1 MKVRDLMTTDVKS
14 CNSDTNL
21 AAAASRMWEGDCG
34 ALPVVDDDGK
44 FIGMITDRDICM
56 AVATRPQ
63 LASDILVGE
72 VTSGAIY
79 VCHPTDEVQFALKT
93 MQKERV
99 RRLPV
104 VNDKG
109 ILQGILSTNDIILYT
124 EEGGDKGIHGDVL
137 STQKAICEHRSPK
150 SAHQQGAPQKV
161 TYAYKET
168 AI

>member
-14 CNSDTNL
+14 CSSDTNL

-56 AVATRPQ
+56 AVATRPR

-79 VCHPTDEVQFALKT
+79 VCHPTDEVQRPGPQL
-93 MQKERV
+93 ER
-99 RRLPV
+99 
-104 VNDKG
+104 
-109 ILQGILSTNDIILYT
+109 
-124 EEGGDKGIHGDVL
+124 
-137 STQKAICEHRSPK
+137 A
-150 SAHQQGAPQKV
+150 
-161 TYAYKET
+161 
-168 AI
+168 

>member
-56 AVATRPQ
+56 AVATRPR

-93 MQKERV
+93 MGRSWSERNTQTV
-99 RRLPV
+99 QPRRLSFRDGP
-104 VNDKG
+104 
-109 ILQGILSTNDIILYT
+109 ILDSKLSQGGQSSAWNSRIYWTA
-124 EEGGDKGIHGDVL
+124 
-137 STQKAICEHRSPK
+137 QRS
-150 SAHQQGAPQKV
+150 GA
-161 TYAYKET
+161 Y
-168 AI
+168 

>member
-14 CNSDTNL
+14 CCSDTNL

-56 AVATRPQ
+56 AVATRPR

-93 MQKERV
+93 MRKEKV

-124 EEGGDKGIHGDVL
+124 EEGGDKGIHEDVL
-137 STQKAICEHRSPK
+137 STQKAICEHRYPK

-161 TYAYKET
+161 AYT
-168 AI
+168 

>member
-14 CNSDTNL
+14 CSSDTNL
-21 AAAASRMWEGDCG
+21 AAAASRMWEVDCG

-56 AVATRPQ
+56 AVATRHR

-79 VCHPTDEVQFALKT
+79 VCHPTDEVQFALMT
-93 MQKERV
+93 MRKEKV

-109 ILQGILSTNDIILYT
+109 ILQGILSTNDIILHT
-124 EEGGDKGIHGDVL
+124 GEGGDKGIPVLPYGDVL
-137 STQKAICEHRSPK
+137 STQKAICEHRYPK
-150 SAHQQGAPQKV
+150 SAHQQGASQKV
-161 TYAYKET
+161 TYT
-168 AI
+168 

>member
-14 CNSDTNL
+14 CSSDTNL
-21 AAAASRMWEGDCG
+21 AAAAGRMWEGDCG

-56 AVATRPQ
+56 AVATRHR

-79 VCHPTDEVQFALKT
+79 VCHPTDEVQFALMT
-93 MQKERV
+93 MRKEKV

-109 ILQGILSTNDIILYT
+109 ILQGILSTNDVILHT
-124 EEGGDKGIHGDVL
+124 GEGGDKGIPVLPYGDVL
-137 STQKAICEHRSPK
+137 STQKAICEHRYPK
-150 SAHQQGAPQKV
+150 SAHQQGAPQKA
-161 TYAYKET
+161 TYT
-168 AI
+168 

>member
-21 AAAASRMWEGDCG
+21 AAAASRMWDGDCG
-34 ALPVVDDDGK
+34 ALPVVDNNGK

-56 AVATRPQ
+56 AVATRHR

-79 VCHPTDEVQFALKT
+79 VCHPTDEVQSALKT

-124 EEGGDKGIHGDVL
+124 EESGDKGIHGDFL

-150 SAHQQGAPQKV
+150 STHQQGAPQKV
-161 TYAYKET
+161 MYTYKET

>member
-1 MKVRDLMTTDVKS
+1 MKVRDLMTTDVKY

-21 AAAASRMWEGDCG
+21 AAAVSRMWEGDCG

-56 AVATRPQ
+56 AVATRPR

-93 MQKERV
+93 MQKEKV

-109 ILQGILSTNDIILYT
+109 ILQGILSTNDIILHT
-124 EEGGDKGIHGDVL
+124 EEGGDKGIHEDVL
-137 STQKAICEHRSPK
+137 STQKAICEHRNPK

-161 TYAYKET
+161 AYA
-168 AI
+168 

>member
-1 MKVRDLMTTDVKS
+1 MKVRDIMTTDVKS

-34 ALPVVDDDGK
+34 ALPVVDEDGK

-56 AVATRPQ
+56 AVATRPR

-79 VCHPTDEVQFALKT
+79 VCHPTDEVQSALKT

-124 EEGGDKGIHGDVL
+124 EEGGDKGIHGDFL

-150 SAHQQGAPQKV
+150 STHQQGAPQKV
-161 TYAYKET
+161 AYT
-168 AI
+168 

>member
-34 ALPVVDDDGK
+34 ALPVVDNNGK

-56 AVATRPQ
+56 AVATRPR

-104 VNDKG
+104 VNDTG
-109 ILQGILSTNDIILYT
+109 ILQGILSTNDIILHT
-124 EEGGDKGIHGDVL
+124 EEGGGKGTPVLSYEDVL
-137 STQKAICEHRSPK
+137 SMQKAICEHRHPK
-150 SAHQQGAPQKV
+150 LAHQQGAPQKV
-161 TYAYKET
+161 AYT
-168 AI
+168 

>member
-1 MKVRDLMTTDVKS
+1 
-14 CNSDTNL
+14 
-21 AAAASRMWEGDCG
+21 MWEGDCG

-56 AVATRPQ
+56 AVATRPR

-79 VCHPTDEVQFALKT
+79 VCHPTDEVQLALMT
-93 MQKERV
+93 MRKEKV

-109 ILQGILSTNDIILYT
+109 MLQGILSTNDIILHT
-124 EEGGDKGIHGDVL
+124 EEDGGKGAPVL
-137 STQKAICEHRSPK
+137 SYGEVISTQKAICEHRHSK

-161 TYAYKET
+161 THT
-168 AI
+168 